1 MKPGQQLSGT
11 KTAKP
16 PKKLQSNGTLHAD
29 KTYIVRNDQGSL
41 VAAGDT
47 AEECY
52 RQAFMFDTDDGM
64 AEIAEYRLVAIR
76 KCRIG
81 LVDAEEVYSGQTQV

>member
-1 MKPGQQLSGT
+1 MNLGQTSAS
-11 KTAKP
+11 KAAKP

-29 KTYIVRNDQGSL
+29 KTYIVRNDQGNL
-41 VAAGDT
+41 MAAGDT

-52 RQAFMFDTDDGM
+52 RQAFMFDNDNGM
-64 AEIAEYRLVAIR
+64 AEIAEYKLVSIK

-81 LVDAEEVYSGQTQV
+81 LINAVEAHSGETQG